1 MVLQKT
7 PVCIFIELARILRI
21 LHSKLAETPL
31 FAGKERDE
39 KAARSLSEGILK
51 KKRLQQAVVHKC
63 IQPAGVLCCSRMVAF
78 YNAQAVALYVR
89 ALLKKNRLVRTFLQ
103 KTLAVR

>member
-51 KKRLQQAVVHKC
+51 KKSDCNKLLCINVFSPLAFFAVHGWSLFSTPK
-63 IQPAGVLCCSRMVAF
+63 R
-78 YNAQAVALYVR
+78 
-89 ALLKKNRLVRTFLQ
+89 
-103 KTLAVR
+103 